1 MKKLLFAMMLLSEVM
16 FGQEMRA
23 QEKIITNPPEL
34 KNEVIEMPEIGV
46 KIVWDAVNEKL
57 IILGTN
63 QSENVKL
70 SLDGKCSKP
79 KSGTGVRVLYETTFG
94 AAMPFYQM
102 AKKQLSDD
110 EFDEVSEGWEQ
121 AYIGDVVSDV
131 DVTLSAWQDIHGE
144 YTWIL
149 ADVSVGFREIWLE
162 VYKLDHGGE
171 TVLFSK
177 NWFRE

>member
-70 SLDGKCSKP
+70 SLDGK
-79 KSGTGVRVLYETTFG
+79 
-94 AAMPFYQM
+94 
-102 AKKQLSDD
+102 
-110 EFDEVSEGWEQ
+110 
-121 AYIGDVVSDV
+121 
-131 DVTLSAWQDIHGE
+131 
-144 YTWIL
+144 
-149 ADVSVGFREIWLE
+149 
-162 VYKLDHGGE
+162 
-171 TVLFSK
+171 
-177 NWFRE
+177 